1 MDPLSQ
7 AVVGSAVAASISK
20 NNQIVPFALVG
31 ALAGIAPDLDTLI
44 RSATDPLLFLEYH
57 RHFTHSLIFIP
68 IGGAIIGLILALLL
82 RRWWPMQ
89 KRRYVLAATA
99 GWATHGLLDA
109 CTSYGTQLLWPFTDY
124 RVAWDNISIIDPIL
138 TLAALLILVIAITK
152 RSVNLSRFAVAF
164 IVSYLTL
171 GVLQH
176 QRAITHAKVII
187 AERGH
192 YPEHISAKPS
202 FANLLL
208 WKIVYQWE
216 GDFYVDAINIGF
228 NERWYPGESVPRL
241 DLANTCLTNEL
252 TQLNDIERFRWF
264 SKDYIAIDPRDPHY
278 IIDVRYSMLP
288 NEIRALWGVRISCN
302 RNQQDHV
309 SYEMTRDI
317 TPERRQQFVD
327 MLAGRTISS
336 E

>member
-1 MDPLSQ
+1 MDPLTQ
-7 AVVGSAVAASISK
+7 AVVGSAVAASLSK
-20 NNQIVPFALVG
+20 RNEVVPFALAG
-31 ALAGIAPDLDTLI
+31 ALAGMAPDLDTLI
-44 RSATDPLLFLEYH
+44 RSASDPLLFLEYH

-68 IGGAIIGLILALLL
+68 IGGAIVGLILALLL

-89 KRRYVLAATA
+89 KRRYVFAATA

-109 CTSYGTQLLWPFTDY
+109 CTSYGTQLFWPFTDH
-124 RVAWDNISIIDPIL
+124 RVAWDSISIIDPIL
-138 TLAALLILVIAITK
+138 TLGALLILVIAITR
-152 RSVNLSRFAVAF
+152 RSINLSRFAVAF
-164 IVSYLTL
+164 IVSYLAL
-171 GVLQH
+171 GFVQH
-176 QRAITHAKVII
+176 QRAIAQAKVII

-192 YPEHISAKPS
+192 FPEQISAKPS

-216 GDFYVDAINIGF
+216 DAFYVDAINIGF
-228 NERWYPGESVPRL
+228 NDRWYPGESTPRL
-241 DLANTCLTNEL
+241 DVANTCLTNEL

-288 NEIRALWGVRISCN
+288 NEIRPLWGVRIACN
-302 RNQQDHV
+302 QNQQEHV
-309 SYEMTRDI
+309 RYEMSRDI
-317 TPERRQQFVD
+317 SPERRQQLID
-327 MLAGRTISS
+327 MLAGRVISA